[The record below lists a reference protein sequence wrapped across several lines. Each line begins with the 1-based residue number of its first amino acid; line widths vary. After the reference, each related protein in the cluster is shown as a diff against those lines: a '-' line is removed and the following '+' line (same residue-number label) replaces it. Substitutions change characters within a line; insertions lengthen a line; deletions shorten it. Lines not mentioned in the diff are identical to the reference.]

1 MEKTSSRRKGFI
13 ESRIMKIGITID
25 GVIRDFLTKF
35 ELVYDKYFPVNEEET
50 LPERNITTLN
60 LLDHFE
66 FSGGTTELNKFMYVD
81 AALEIFGHANEKK
94 LNSVE
99 HLNQLHN
106 LLEDM
111 GHTPIVI
118 SKELN
123 NSKPATLF
131 FLSKLSA
138 KINNI
143 IFIREYDKKWDHVD
157 ILITANPITLNTK
170 PVGKVSIKVINKYN
184 KNVKADYTI
193 VDLKELLNDKK
204 TLQKILDTETIAFEE
219 IK

>member
-1 MEKTSSRRKGFI
+1 
-13 ESRIMKIGITID
+13 MKIGITID
-25 GVIRDFLTKF
+25 GVIRDFITKF
-35 ELVYDKYFPVNEEET
+35 EGVYDKYFPVPEGED
-50 LPERNITTLN
+50 PIERNINSLN

-66 FSGGTTELNKFMYVD
+66 FSGQTEELNKFLYVES
-81 AALEIFGHANEKK
+81 ALEIFGHAGEIK

-106 LLEDM
+106 IIEDM
-111 GHTPIVI
+111 GHIPIII

-143 IFIREYDKKWDHVD
+143 IFVRQYHQKWDHVD
-157 ILITANPITLNTK
+157 ILLTANPTALQTK
-170 PVGKVSIKVINKYN
+170 PQGKISIKVINEYN
-184 KNVKADYTI
+184 KNINADYTI
-193 VDLKELLNDKK
+193 VDLKELIDDKK
-204 TLQKILDTETIAFEE
+204 TFEKILETETIEFQD